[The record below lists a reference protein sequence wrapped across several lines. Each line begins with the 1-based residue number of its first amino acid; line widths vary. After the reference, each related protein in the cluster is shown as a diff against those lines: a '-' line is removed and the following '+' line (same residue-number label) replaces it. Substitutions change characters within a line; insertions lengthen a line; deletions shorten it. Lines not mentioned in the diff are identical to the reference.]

1 MLNTEELNQLRE
13 SGESKHIEYKESGDI
28 NDHPEVLRQLTAFA
42 NRAGGT
48 LLYGIRNDRA
58 MEGAIIDAD
67 SVIETVSHMVR
78 DKTSPIVEFTPSFY
92 HGPDG
97 DVFAFHIL
105 KRRSIPCAVVV
116 RNQSHEIINRKYF
129 IRTDHG
135 VRIMDDRTLEWLFLH
150 QEDPTINESFRAC
163 IQYRRND
170 ISLGLLLH
178 YLSLSPPFGLIQVFQ
193 NLTEEQR
200 TLLKSEESKNIM
212 RFLIELVPY
221 AILGELGNYYSKSW
235 KIRISRMGDTTSWGP
250 IGDSSVSEQVDI
262 GQLFESFRSEV
273 LQNMP
278 VDISSFIT
286 MSKVLC
292 LPQGSSMTID
302 IDETSSSISI
312 EKPGTFNVSLK
323 IYFSSWGVGTAPGH
337 PLGSAL
343 GGLAHVEEQIAV
355 QESFA
360 HVGLNMDFTA
370 KFEFPDQPTDE
381 IQEYLDWAQQMLNEI
396 KRQWDWDKKIDA
408 LPPGILYSIERDIK
422 EILQRVKE
430 SKDNE

>member
-1 MLNTEELNQLRE
+1 METLTIEELNQLRA
-13 SGESKHIEYKESGDI
+13 SGESKHIEYKESGAI
-28 NDHPEVLRQLTAFA
+28 NNQPQVLKQLSAFA

-48 LLYGIRNDRA
+48 LLYGIRNDRT
-58 MEGAIIDAD
+58 MEGATIDAD

-78 DKTSPIVEFTPSFY
+78 DKTSPIVEFTPAFY
-92 HGPDG
+92 HGTDG
-97 DVFAFHIL
+97 DVFAFRVH

-116 RNQSHEIINRKYF
+116 RKQSHEIINRKYF
-129 IRTDHG
+129 IKTDYG
-135 VRIMDDRTLEWLFLH
+135 VRNMDDRTLEWLFLH
-150 QEDPTINESFRAC
+150 QEDPAINESFRTC

-170 ISLGLLLH
+170 VSLGLLLH

-200 TLLKSEESKNIM
+200 TFLKSEEPKNMM

-235 KIRISRMGDTTSWGP
+235 KIRISRMGETTSWGP
-250 IGDSSVSEQVDI
+250 IGDSSVSKQVDI
-262 GQLFESFRSEV
+262 GELFESFRSEV
-273 LQNMP
+273 LKNMP

-286 MSKVLC
+286 MSRVLC

-302 IDETSSSISI
+302 IDEKRSSISI

-323 IYFSSWGVGTAPGH
+323 IYSSSWEVGTAPGH

-343 GGLAHVEEQIAV
+343 GGLARGKEQIAV

-360 HVGLNMDFTA
+360 HAELSMDFIA

-381 IQEYLDWAQQMLNEI
+381 IQEYLDWAQQILNEI
-396 KRQWDWDKKIDA
+396 KRQWDWDNKIDA

-422 EILQRVKE
+422 QILDQTKRCG
-430 SKDNE
+430 